1 MTDYWDQ
8 IYYGEAIHHAKDGGL
23 SDPDSALSGRLQEV
37 EAHLGAAF
45 AHQLRMELQ
54 SILRNIA
61 KEEFRAGTRLGVQMM
76 VELL

>member
-37 EAHLGAAF
+37 EVHLGAAF
-45 AHQLRMELQ
+45 AHQLRIELQ
-54 SILRNIA
+54 STWGTLQKRNF
-61 KEEFRAGTRLGVQMM
+61 ERG
-76 VELL
+76 